1 MRFRGKVRADFSA
14 SLPPLTSMVRSRLR
28 LDRRNSSG
36 RVSTC
41 TEAGTPSTRSSRRT
55 RTPPFST
62 STRAHPFCAKGVVP
76 PTVALAQVVRRLWS
90 RDRGHSRP
98 GVAQTH
104 GHRPRPHGPPGNHSR
119 CTEARRHPRRVHF
132 LQMGNSAPS
141 HETGWCTPQ
150 MCFCYP
156 ASITFSTAAHP
167 PTSTPN
173 TSRGGNGEG
182 PLRLAHRI
190 SPPHP

>member
-1 MRFRGKVRADFSA
+1 MRMRFRGKVLADFSA
-14 SLPPLTSMVRSRLR
+14 RLSPLTSMVRSRLR
-28 LDRRNSSG
+28 FDRRNSSG

-76 PTVALAQVVRRLWS
+76 PTVASAQS
-90 RDRGHSRP
+90 FADC
-98 GVAQTH
+98 GVAIADTRGPGSLEH
-104 GHRPRPHGPPGNHSR
+104 MAIDLGRTVRPATIPDALKPDVILAG
-119 CTEARRHPRRVHF
+119 VHF

-173 TSRGGNGEG
+173 TSLGRKW
-182 PLRLAHRI
+182 
-190 SPPHP
+190 